1 MNVSPTI
8 RVCYGSGLETSPAQ
22 IEPKV
27 FSPFRQRS
35 RGDRAHTQLQQLK
48 RRLLRSALEETPDA
62 ALFKPLCGAASDAA
76 DRSWAT
82 AWPLLVFPCL
92 FEELIQNVRQEFQG
106 EPCHAC

>member
-1 MNVSPTI
+1 MCF
-8 RVCYGSGLETSPAQ
+8 RSGLETSPAR
-22 IEPKV
+22 IETKL
-27 FSPFRQRS
+27 FSPFRHLPQR
-35 RGDRAHTQLQQLK
+35 GRAHTQLHQLK
-48 RRLLRSALEETPDA
+48 RKLLRAALEETPDA

-92 FEELIQNVRQEFQG
+92 FEELIQNVRQEFQR